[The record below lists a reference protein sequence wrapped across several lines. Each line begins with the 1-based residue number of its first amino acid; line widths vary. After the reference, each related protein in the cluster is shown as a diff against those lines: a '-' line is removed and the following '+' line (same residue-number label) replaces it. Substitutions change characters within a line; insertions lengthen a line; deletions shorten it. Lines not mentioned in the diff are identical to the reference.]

1 MCDNEELI
9 TYNYYLMIFLG
20 DKIFEAVVLESL
32 KKSEEWK
39 KVCCTHIRTLV
50 FFGIT

>member
-1 MCDNEELI
+1 MELLEYLISICQMSMMCDNEELI

-32 KKSEEWK
+32 KKSEE
-39 KVCCTHIRTLV
+39 
-50 FFGIT
+50 